1 VDVAHKYLVVWL
13 SPEAIETFLG
23 VPVPAH
29 ESALTTW
36 TVAGQVVGEAGPGL
50 WIQVKRVLMP
60 MGESCR
66 CTWSR
71 STSCAGS

>member
-1 VDVAHKYLVVWL
+1 MDLAGKYVVTWPL
-13 SPEAIETFLG
+13 PEAIETFLG
-23 VPVPAH
+23 VLETSQERAM
-29 ESALTTW
+29 TTW